1 MLVVSAG
8 WVLPVSGAPIAG
20 GRVAVES
27 GRVAWVGR
35 AGAPGDPGG
44 PVRDLGPGVLRPGL
58 VNAHCHLELSHL
70 AGEVPFGGGF
80 VAWVEEVVNARGRFG
95 EDQVAEATKAA
106 IRFLE
111 ERATVAVGDVSN
123 ALAHVGAL
131 AGSRLD
137 AVVNLELL
145 AWDPARAE
153 PSLAWAEERVRAVG
167 AWLRPGFEV
176 RLAAHAPHSVSPALF
191 ARLRE
196 RDGPAAVHLAESPDE
211 SRFLADGGGPWRG
224 FLGRRGLGHV
234 PFEAP
239 GRSPVRYLE
248 DLGVLHPRLVAAHAV
263 QLDADDRAV
272 LARRGVHVVLC
283 PRSNRNLGVGV
294 ADVPALLA
302 AGVRLALGTDSLAST
317 ETLDVLDD
325 AVALHRAFPS
335 VAPPVFLR
343 LATLGGAE
351 ALGFAHLG
359 AIAPG
364 RAAAL
369 AYAPA
374 ATVPAEPH
382 EHVLSGDVRLSRV
395 EVPS

>member
-1 MLVVSAG
+1 MVLSAG
-8 WVLPVSGAPIAG
+8 WVLPVSGAPIKG

-44 PVRDLGPGVLRPGL
+44 PVRDLGPGVLLPGL
-58 VNAHCHLELSHL
+58 VDAHCHLELSHL
-70 AGEVPFGGGF
+70 AGEIPFGGGF
-80 VAWVEEVVNARGRFG
+80 VPWIEGVVNARGRFG
-95 EDQVAEATKAA
+95 DEQVAAATTEA

-111 ERATVAVGDVSN
+111 ERGTVAVGDVSN
-123 ALAHVGAL
+123 TLAHVGAL
-131 AGSRLD
+131 AASRLD
-137 AVVNLELL
+137 AVVFQELL

-153 PSLAWAEERVRAVG
+153 PSLAWAEERARAV
-167 AWLRPGFEV
+167 AALLRPGIEV

-191 ARLRE
+191 ALLRE
-196 RDGPAAVHLAESPDE
+196 RGGPAAVHLAESPDE
-211 SRFLADGGGPWRG
+211 SRFLADGGGPWPG

-239 GRSPVRYLE
+239 GTSPVRYLE
-248 DLGVLHPRLVAAHAV
+248 DLGALHPQLVAAHGV
-263 QLDADDRAV
+263 QLDAADRAV

-302 AGVRLALGTDSLAST
+302 AGVRLALGTDSLASV

-325 AVALHRAFPS
+325 AVALHRAFPK
-335 VAPPVFLR
+335 VAPSVVLR
-343 LATLGGAE
+343 IATLGGAE
-351 ALGFAHLG
+351 ALGFPHLG

-374 ATVPAEPH
+374 DAVPAEPA
-382 EHVLSGDVRLSRV
+382 EHVLSGEVRLSRV
-395 EVPS
+395 EVEA

>member
-1 MLVVSAG
+1 MLVLSAG

-27 GRVAWVGR
+27 GRVVWVGR

-44 PVRDLGPGVLRPGL
+44 PVHALGPGVLLPGL

-70 AGEVPFGGGF
+70 AGGVPFGGGF
-80 VAWVEEVVNARGRFG
+80 VPWVEAVVNARGRFS
-95 EDQVAEATKAA
+95 EDQVAGATKAA
-106 IRFLE
+106 VRFLE
-111 ERATVAVGDVSN
+111 ERGTVAVGDVSN

-137 AVVNLELL
+137 AVVFQELL

-153 PSLAWAEERVRAVG
+153 PTMAWAEERAHAV
-167 AWLRPGFEV
+167 AAQLRPGIEI
-176 RLAAHAPHSVSPALF
+176 RLAAHAPHSVSPELLALLR
-191 ARLRE
+191 ARG
-196 RDGPAAVHLAESPDE
+196 GPAAVHLAESPDE
-211 SRFLADGGGPWRG
+211 SRFLADGGGPWPE

-234 PFEAP
+234 AFEPP
-239 GRSPVRYLE
+239 GTSPVRYLE
-248 DLGVLHPRLVAAHAV
+248 DLGVLHSQLVAAHGV

-283 PRSNRNLGVGV
+283 PRSNRNLGVGE
-294 ADVPALLA
+294 ADLPALLA
-302 AGVRLALGTDSLAST
+302 AGVRLALGTDSLASA

-325 AVALHRAFPS
+325 AAALHRAFPALDPA
-335 VAPPVFLR
+335 VIVR
-343 LATLGGAE
+343 MATQGGAE
-351 ALGFAHLG
+351 ALGFSHLG
-359 AIAPG
+359 VIAPG

-374 ATVPAEPH
+374 AAAPAEPNA
-382 EHVLSGDVRLSRV
+382 HVLSGDVRLSRV
-395 EVPS
+395 EVPA